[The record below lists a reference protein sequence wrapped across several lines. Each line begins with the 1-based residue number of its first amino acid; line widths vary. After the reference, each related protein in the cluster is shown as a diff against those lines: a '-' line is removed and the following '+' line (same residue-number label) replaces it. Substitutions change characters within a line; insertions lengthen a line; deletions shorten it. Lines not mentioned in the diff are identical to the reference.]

1 MWYVPPLFP
10 QPTLISKSSTSFL
23 LIPAVQASAL
33 LALDAPNAPLVPARF
48 VFIFAYYCIYYW
60 ILNHSVNMNHNGLA
74 ACVLS
79 QHQSPAQS
87 RICYR
92 RDIEIAKTYRERTP
106 PISVLSSGWPVHSHL
121 GPGAD
126 RDGWSLG
133 LDVAVGTCSL
143 CVQ

>member
-10 QPTLISKSSTSFL
+10 PPTLILKSSTSFL

-33 LALDAPNAPLVPARF
+33 LALDAPNAPLIPTRF
-48 VFIFAYYCIYYW
+48 VFIFAYYCICYC

-74 ACVLS
+74 AC
-79 QHQSPAQS
+79 
-87 RICYR
+87 
-92 RDIEIAKTYRERTP
+92 IAKTYRKRTP

-133 LDVAVGTCSL
+133 LDVAVGTCSM
-143 CVQ
+143 CVSAVPRRYR

>member
-10 QPTLISKSSTSFL
+10 PPTLISKSSTSFL

-33 LALDAPNAPLVPARF
+33 LALDVPNAPLVPARF
-48 VFIFAYYCIYYW
+48 VFIFAYYCIYYC

-74 ACVLS
+74 ACM
-79 QHQSPAQS
+79 
-87 RICYR
+87 
-92 RDIEIAKTYRERTP
+92 YRERTL
-106 PISVLSSGWPVHSHL
+106 SLSSGWPVHSHL

-133 LDVAVGTCSL
+133 LDVAVGTCSM
-143 CVQ
+143 CV

>member
-10 QPTLISKSSTSFL
+10 PPTLILKSSTSFL

-33 LALDAPNAPLVPARF
+33 LALDAPNAPLVPAR
-48 VFIFAYYCIYYW
+48 
-60 ILNHSVNMNHNGLA
+60 
-74 ACVLS
+74 
-79 QHQSPAQS
+79 
-87 RICYR
+87 
-92 RDIEIAKTYRERTP
+92 DIEIAKTYRERTL

-133 LDVAVGTCSL
+133 LDVAVGTCSM
-143 CVQ
+143 CV